1 VSAVTA
7 ALRTIGA
14 SFTLQVAL
22 ARRSPE
28 QLLILV
34 TAPLFSIIFLS
45 LAISNHRPDVIAN
58 AVLAPGLIGLWAVA
72 LDLAASVIG
81 GDRWEGRFELMMASL
96 SPLSLVI
103 FGRVLVVVLAGALT
117 FGESWLVATL
127 IFRVDVPMADP
138 WMFLLGIVLTGF
150 AVAGTTTLLAAGF
163 VYSRALHVF
172 QNALSY
178 PFYILGGV
186 LVPVAFLPGWLS
198 PISRVFFLSWSAD
211 LLRGAMRGT
220 VPSDWPLR
228 AGVVVLLGGVALAVA
243 VVLINRVADRSRRLA
258 TVGEA

>member
-1 VSAVTA
+1 MNAVTA
-7 ALRTIGA
+7 GLRTIGA
-14 SFTLQVAL
+14 AFTLQVAL
-22 ARRSPE
+22 ARRTPE

-34 TAPLFSIIFLS
+34 TSPLFSVIFLS

-81 GDRWEGRFELMMASL
+81 GDRWGGRFELMIVSL
-96 SPLSLVI
+96 SPLSLII

-127 IFRVDVPMADP
+127 VFRVSVPMVDP
-138 WMFLLGIVLTGF
+138 GMFLLGIVLTGF
-150 AVAGTTTLLAAGF
+150 AMAGTTTLLAAAF

-198 PISRVFFLSWSAD
+198 PISRVVFLSWSAD
-211 LLRGAMRGT
+211 LLRDAMRGT

-228 AGVVVLLGGVALAVA
+228 AGVVVLLGGVALVVA
-243 VVLINRVADRSRRLA
+243 VVLVNRVVDRTRRLA